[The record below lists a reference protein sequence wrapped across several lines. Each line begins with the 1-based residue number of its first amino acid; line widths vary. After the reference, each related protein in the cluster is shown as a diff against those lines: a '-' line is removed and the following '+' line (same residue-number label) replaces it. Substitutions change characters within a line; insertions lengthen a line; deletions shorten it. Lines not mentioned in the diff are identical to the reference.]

1 MEKEQ
6 LDNYFRNVWKP
17 NTDQYRLSGWAIVD
31 KIYPPETVLDVG
43 CGYNQF
49 KQYFGDRLTGIDPY
63 NSNAD
68 SMVSIEQFDS
78 TQKWDVALCL
88 GSINFGDRTVI
99 RDQTEKVVSLLKSGG
114 RIYWR
119 QNPGRKDHKN
129 KECEVIDFFKWSFME
144 NLTLAEE
151 LECDVIHL
159 EMDNGNRMYSEWI
172 KR

>member
-1 MEKEQ
+1 MQNE
-6 LDNYFRNVWKP
+6 LDNYFRNVWRP
-17 NTDQYRLSGWAIVD
+17 NTSQYLLSGWSLID
-31 KIYPPETVLDVG
+31 KVSKDESVLDVG

-49 KQYFGDRLTGIDPY
+49 KQYFDDRLYGIDPF

-68 SMVSIEQFDS
+68 EMVSIEDFKSSAQ
-78 TQKWDVALCL
+78 WDVAFCL
-88 GSINFGDRTVI
+88 GSINFGDRNTI
-99 RDQTEKVVSLLKSGG
+99 RKQTEKVVSLLKSGG

-151 LECDVIHL
+151 VGCDVVHIQ
-159 EMDNGNRMYSEWI
+159 MDNGNRIYSEWI
-172 KR
+172 KK